1 MICLVHVVCFFCFNL
16 FLLVSLAAC
25 LRSSAALY
33 VWNACSFRLVRLVRL
48 ALSVKC
54 FSCLYCRFYVRL
66 FILLLACVRLL
77 LCVFGL
83 PVLFIL
89 PYLLNAFLVCAAVS
103 VFAC

>member
-1 MICLVHVVCFFCFNL
+1 ML
-16 FLLVSLAAC
+16 FLFVLPFLFSLVSLAVC
-25 LRSSAALY
+25 LCSSAALC
-33 VWNACSFRLVRLVRL
+33 VWIACFVHL
-48 ALSVKC
+48 ALSVEC
-54 FSCLYCRFYVRL
+54 FSCLCCRFCFRL
-66 FILLLACVRLL
+66 LALLFACVRLL